1 MIRRIGG
8 IGLAAALLAAPLSGQ
23 TMVASGVDYL
33 GYSFDNGL
41 GADAAQLLLIPVAAR
56 FPLSNSATLDVF
68 AAWAE
73 GKVEQN
79 NTQLTLS
86 GPVDTG
92 VKLSLAATPWAMV
105 SVSAN
110 VPTGHAT
117 HTAEEAVVA
126 SILSTDILSFRET
139 NWGTGLAITTSVATA
154 TRAGGFGLGVAAAY
168 AARSGF
174 EPSDGVAL
182 EYTPGNEVRIRAGL
196 DRNFGNSTLT
206 AGATFVQYSEDQVA
220 EGGAAAAN
228 LFQAG
233 NRLRFDASL
242 AFRAGSGVWTI
253 YGADLIRS
261 NGDLFVDVLDGG
273 GAVVGTTSVMTAKQ
287 NLLIGGIIGSVGL
300 GGGFVFR
307 PHVDVKVQTREEA
320 DGSTAGSGWM
330 LAAGGDIPFRVF
342 GSEFFPKARV
352 YFGGI
357 EDLTGATVSTL
368 GAEFKGTLRLH
379 F

>member
-1 MIRRIGG
+1 MIRRGAG
-8 IGLAAALLAAPLSGQ
+8 LALAAALMAAPVSGQ
-23 TMVASGVDYL
+23 TMVATGVDYL

-41 GADAAQLLLIPVAAR
+41 GADAAQLLLVPLAVRLPVSDAV
-56 FPLSNSATLDVF
+56 TLDIF
-68 AAWAE
+68 SAWAE

-79 NTQLTLS
+79 NTQLSLS

-92 VKLSLAATPWAMV
+92 VKLGFQATPWALV

-110 VPTGHAT
+110 LPTGNAT
-117 HTAEEAVVA
+117 HTGEEAVVA

-139 NWGTGLAITTSVATA
+139 SWGTGMAITSSVASA
-154 TRAGGFGLGVAAAY
+154 MRAGGFGLGIAAAY
-168 AARSGF
+168 AARSSF
-174 EPSDGVAL
+174 EPSEGATL
-182 EYTPGNEVRIRAGL
+182 SYTPGNEVRVRAGI
-196 DRNFGNSTLT
+196 DRNFGNATLT
-206 AGATFVQYSEDQVA
+206 TGATFVQYTEDQVA

-242 AFRAGSGVWTI
+242 AFRAGAGVWTV
-253 YGADLIRS
+253 YGANLMRER
-261 NGDLFVDVLDGG
+261 GDLFVDIIDGTG
-273 GAVVGTTSVMTAKQ
+273 SVVDQTTIMTAKQ
-287 NLLIGGIIGSVGL
+287 NLLVAGVIGSVGL

-307 PHVDVKVQTREEA
+307 PHVDVKIQSREEV
-320 DGSTAGSGWM
+320 DGSTAGSGYM
-330 LAAGGDIPFRVF
+330 LAAGGDIPFRIF
-342 GSEFFPKARV
+342 GSEFFPRARV

-368 GAEFKGTLRLH
+368 GAEFKGTIRMH

>member
-1 MIRRIGG
+1 M
-8 IGLAAALLAAPLSGQ
+8 AAPVSGQ
-23 TMVASGVDYL
+23 TMVATGVDYL

-41 GADAAQLLLIPVAAR
+41 GADAAQLLLVPLAVRLPVSDAV
-56 FPLSNSATLDVF
+56 TLDIF
-68 AAWAE
+68 SAWAE

-79 NTQLTLS
+79 NTQLSLS

-92 VKLSLAATPWAMV
+92 VKLGFQATPWALV

-110 VPTGHAT
+110 LPTGNAT
-117 HTAEEAVVA
+117 HTGEEAVVA

-139 NWGTGLAITTSVATA
+139 SWGTGMAITSSVASA
-154 TRAGGFGLGVAAAY
+154 MRAGGFGLGIAAAY
-168 AARSGF
+168 AARSSF
-174 EPSDGVAL
+174 EPSEGATL
-182 EYTPGNEVRIRAGL
+182 SYTPGNEVRVRAGI
-196 DRNFGNSTLT
+196 DRNFGNATLT
-206 AGATFVQYSEDQVA
+206 TGATFVQYTEDQVA

-242 AFRAGSGVWTI
+242 AFRAGAGVWTV
-253 YGADLIRS
+253 YGANLMRER
-261 NGDLFVDVLDGG
+261 GDLFVDIIDGTG
-273 GAVVGTTSVMTAKQ
+273 SVVDQTTIMTAKQ
-287 NLLIGGIIGSVGL
+287 NLLVAGVIGSVGL

-307 PHVDVKVQTREEA
+307 PHVDVKIQSREEV
-320 DGSTAGSGWM
+320 DGSTAGSGYM
-330 LAAGGDIPFRVF
+330 LAAGGDIPFRIF
-342 GSEFFPKARV
+342 GSEFFPRARV

-368 GAEFKGTLRLH
+368 GAEFKGTIRMH